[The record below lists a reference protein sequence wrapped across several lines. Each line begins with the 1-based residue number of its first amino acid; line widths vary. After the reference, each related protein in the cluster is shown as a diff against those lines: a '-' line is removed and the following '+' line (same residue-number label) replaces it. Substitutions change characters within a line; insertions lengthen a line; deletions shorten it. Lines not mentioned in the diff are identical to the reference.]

1 MGKRTNTYQQRVVQH
16 GPGPLNGTFS
26 STQGGRSYYCFTEN
40 IPAIVLSQR
49 GTVVELS
56 EDEDDSDE
64 DFDLAHPVR
73 TTATGAPT
81 VAPSLAPAT
90 MAPVSAPAMTPAASV
105 TVTPTP
111 SFAPTAAPS
120 LAPAMAPAPSATV
133 DPTPSLAPAVAPSL
147 ATSTAPAHTV
157 APAPASTPPHP
168 PLPSV
173 VAPTVAPA
181 PTWAA
186 AHLQLRDARSP
197 AARRAIG
204 GTPTGHLTSWW
215 LEDVVSFD
223 PSNPPSMLKKTKG
236 SSTAYFDPNGNQVKE
251 RWRCLRCDSVRTV
264 DPKHTGVMSHHTRR
278 LCPSTST

>member
-1 MGKRTNTYQQRVVQH
+1 MGKRTNTFQQRVVQH

-26 STQGGRSYYCFTEN
+26 STQGGRTYYCLTEK

-49 GTVVELS
+49 GTVLELS

-64 DFDLAHPVR
+64 DFGLAHPAR
-73 TTATGAPT
+73 TTATAAPT
-81 VAPSLAPAT
+81 VAPAPSLAPAT
-90 MAPVSAPAMTPAASV
+90 MAPAS
-105 TVTPTP
+105 
-111 SFAPTAAPS
+111 
-120 LAPAMAPAPSATV
+120 APAMAPAPSATV
-133 DPTPSLAPAVAPSL
+133 GPTPSFAPTVAPSLAPAM
-147 ATSTAPAHTV
+147 APAQTV
-157 APAPASTPPHP
+157 APALASTPAHP

-181 PTWAA
+181 PAWAA

-197 AARRAIG
+197 AARRAIS
-204 GTPTGHLTSWW
+204 GTPTGHMTAWW
-215 LEDVVSFD
+215 LEDVVCFD
-223 PSNPPSMLKKTKG
+223 PSKPPSMLKKTKG

-278 LCPSTST
+278 LCTST

>member
-1 MGKRTNTYQQRVVQH
+1 MGKRTNTYQERVVQH

-64 DFDLAHPVR
+64 DFDLAHPAR
-73 TTATGAPT
+73 TTATAAPT

-90 MAPVSAPAMTPAASV
+90 MAPATMAPAS
-105 TVTPTP
+105 
-111 SFAPTAAPS
+111 
-120 LAPAMAPAPSATV
+120 APAMAPAPSTTV
-133 DPTPSLAPAVAPSL
+133 DPTPSFAPTVAPFLAPTVAPSV
-147 ATSTAPAHTV
+147 ATSTAPAHTE
-157 APAPASTPPHP
+157 APAPASTPAHP

-215 LEDVVSFD
+215 LEDVVCFD
-223 PSNPPSMLKKTKG
+223 PSKPPSMLKKTKG
-236 SSTAYFDPNGNQVKE
+236 SSTAFFDPNGNQVKE